1 MELEGKHEFIL
12 YTRDGKKFVF
22 NHKIDA
28 MDALA
33 TVHLFEEVPRD
44 ERKDEPVEEAPKK
57 RGRGRPRGIPM
68 KRVDDP
74 DETPEAMTGG
84 VGEDADLPGGGDQ
97 DPEEF

>member
-1 MELEGKHEFIL
+1 MALEGKHEFIL

-33 TVHLFEEVPRD
+33 TGNLFEEVPRD
-44 ERKDEPVEEAPKK
+44 ERKDEPVEDAPKK

-74 DETPEAMTGG
+74 DETPAAMMGEGG
-84 VGEDADLPGGGDQ
+84 EGEDLPGGVDL
-97 DPEEF
+97 DSEEF